1 MDRGRMDRKLEEVL
15 EEENLAIILLFPST
29 VKFDVKDLFWKAALR
44 IECKDSDSVHLHLRE
59 R

>member
-1 MDRGRMDRKLEEVL
+1 MDRKLEEVL

-29 VKFDVKDLFWKAALR
+29 VQFDLKDLFWKAALR